1 VNTYSSSTD
10 NLLAINCGNSCT
22 VTTLPVD
29 KYHTCKLFDENRA
42 SGCMDDCAGVGA
54 NDLAAVNTV
63 LNHCGLGTHP
73 LILFAPRHSPLI
85 NDRGSDGGVHMVSQR
100 RLEMARA
107 LSPSRRL
114 SWWWPHWPLW
124 CSTCK
129 HETLQLLMVHSI
141 SCTLFVDA
149 SCVPCMRPR
158 PRPASVDTP
167 HRIYSSPMLSD
178 ALRHSVAGCHV
189 AAP

>member
-1 VNTYSSSTD
+1 MT
-10 NLLAINCGNSCT
+10 T
-22 VTTLPVD
+22 VPVD
-29 KYHTCKLFDENRA
+29 NYHTCKLFDEMRA
-42 SGCMDDCAGVGA
+42 SGCMNDCAGVGS
-54 NDLAAVNTV
+54 NDLATVNAV
-63 LNHCGLGTHP
+63 LSHCGLCTRP
-73 LILFAPRHSPLI
+73 LTVHPRHSLSSMTEVLTVACI
-85 NDRGSDGGVHMVSQR
+85 WVSQR

-107 LSPSRRL
+107 LLPSRRL

-189 AAP
+189 AAPREST